1 MKIRTYVQW
10 AGYALSFAT
19 LLVTSCQKSD
29 LTESSDDATSSTI
42 AVAASASVA
51 AMATGSTDSVYLL
64 QRCERGG
71 KRDSI
76 AQSAL
81 PAAVNTYLAAN
92 YAGSSFHKAYAIKNS
107 AGTVT
112 GYVAVIY
119 YNDKPVGLEF
129 DSTGS
134 FVKVLEQ
141 RERGD
146 LNGSGHHRG
155 GRFEH
160 RDGRQRDSI
169 ALAALPALVTG
180 YFASN
185 YASDTLLKAFRNR
198 DSSIVVLSKNNGA
211 FATVFSAVGSFVKR
225 EQLQS
230 RGGNCQPVELSALPS
245 VAANYLATT
254 YPNYVFKKAFAI
266 SQSGTVTG
274 YVVFIDANNT
284 KYAVEFDVAGNF
296 VIAKTVH

>member
-1 MKIRTYVQW
+1 MKIGTYVQR
-10 AGYALSFAT
+10 ASYALSFAT
-19 LLVTSCQKSD
+19 LLFTSCQKSD
-29 LTESSDDATSSTI
+29 VTESSDDTTSSTI
-42 AVAASASVA
+42 AVAASESA
-51 AMATGSTDSVYLL
+51 ARTATTGTDSVYLL

-71 KRDSI
+71 RRDSI

-81 PAAVNTYLAAN
+81 PAAVNTYLALN
-92 YAGSSFHKAYAIKNS
+92 YAGSTFHKAFAIKNS
-107 AGTVT
+107 GGTVT

-119 YNDKPVGLEF
+119 YNDKPVGIEF
-129 DSTGS
+129 DSTGN

-146 LNGSGHHRG
+146 LNGPGHHRG

-169 ALAALPALVTG
+169 ALASLPPSVTT

-185 YASDTLLKAFRNR
+185 YASDTLVKAFRNR

-211 FATVFSAVGSFVKR
+211 FATVFSAEGNYLKR

-230 RGGNCQPVELSALPS
+230 KGGNCQPIELSALPS

-284 KYAVEFDVAGNF
+284 KYAVEFDVAGSF
-296 VIAKTVH
+296 VKAKTVH